1 MLPRDAAMR
10 RRAHVLKV
18 ASQAFLLALA
28 VPVLARLDLELLQ
41 RVLEPRRFGHAS
53 RPKDVQGLG
62 TEYATIVDAVVLR
75 ARPLVRRNCLTRGI
89 TLYALLRRAG
99 VEVSLCFGIDPQ
111 FEGHAAGHCW
121 LVLDDQPFLEQND
134 PRSIFTG
141 VATVSSAGVA

>member
-1 MLPRDAAMR
+1 MR

-18 ASQAFLLALA
+18 AAQAFLVA
-28 VPVLARLDLELLQ
+28 VAIPVLSRLDLDVLQ
-41 RVLEPRRFGHAS
+41 RVLEPRRSGRAS
-53 RPKDVQGLG
+53 RPEDVRGLG
-62 TEYATIVDAVVLR
+62 TEYATIVDAVVRR
-75 ARPLVRRNCLTRGI
+75 ARPVVRRNCLTRGI

-121 LVLDDQPFLEQND
+121 LVLDDQPFLESSD
-134 PRSIFTG
+134 PRSTFTG